1 MAILEKFNNRNSS
14 IELLRL
20 WFMLMIV
27 TIHAYGHGCGL
38 DYDYLYSLGSDLS
51 TAHHLGLLSLGKC
64 GVTGFVFISGYYG
77 ISLKRNKIGAMV
89 AMLLFYILLLAAIG
103 GQGLGIV
110 KSMLHPWDSWWFI
123 GSYIVICVLAPII
136 NKGIEALTKPQ
147 FRNILLFMIFYE
159 YVGKFI
165 GMDNSHDTI
174 FMLTIFTTARYT
186 RLYITP
192 SLCKNSKRRKFVVW
206 TAFFSGMV
214 LFTLPILF
222 SMVGGEKLNK
232 LFISNNNILL
242 VVFTTCL
249 VITLDRMKFVN
260 KYINYMSASTLAIY
274 LLTDNGVT
282 RKPLDTW
289 LLKELLDGAMGVV
302 YILAVA
308 ILCLVID
315 KVRECL
321 FGLTLQ
327 LLHKSNVKSIISR

>member
-14 IELLRL
+14 IELLRM

-38 DYDYLYSLGSDLS
+38 DYDYLYSLGSDWS

-77 ISLKRNKIGAMV
+77 VSLKWNKIGAMV
-89 AMLLFYILLLAAIG
+89 AMLLFYILLLAVIG
-103 GQGLGIV
+103 GQGLGII

-136 NKGIEALTKPQ
+136 NKGIEILTKAQ
-147 FRNILLFMIFYE
+147 FRNILLFMLFYE
-159 YVGKFI
+159 YFGRFV

-174 FMLTIFTTARYT
+174 FMLTIFLTARYT
-186 RLYITP
+186 RIYITP
-192 SLCKNSKRRKFVVW
+192 PLQANVKRQKW
-206 TAFFSGMV
+206 IGWSALLSGVV
-214 LFTLPILF
+214 LFSIPILF
-222 SMVGGEKLNK
+222 SMVGLEKLNK

-242 VVFTTCL
+242 VIFTACL
-249 VITLDRMKFVN
+249 VMTLDRIKFVN
-260 KYINYMSASTLAIY
+260 KYVNYMAASTLAIY
-274 LLTDNGVT
+274 LLTDNGVV

-289 LLKELLDGAMGVV
+289 LLQELLDGAKGFV

-321 FGLTLQ
+321 FGYTLQ
-327 LLHKSNVKSIISR
+327 LLHK